1 MKTGV
6 QIASASFDVR
16 TPARTAVVNVT
27 AEARRAL
34 AGTGLRRGL
43 AVLSVPHTTCGLCVN
58 EDEAGLRLDLE
69 HMAAALVDVIA
80 PGAGFQHDRV
90 DDNARAHLTAALLG
104 HSVSL
109 AIRDSDLAL
118 GTWQS
123 LLLVEIDGPRQRR
136 LDMVFLGD

>member
-1 MKTGV
+1 VKSDV
-6 QIASASFDVR
+6 QIASATVDIR

-34 AGTGLRRGL
+34 AGSGIRRGL
-43 AVLSVPHTTCGLCVN
+43 ALLTVPHTTCGLCVN
-58 EDEAGLRLDLE
+58 EDEQGLRHDLE
-69 HMAAALVDVIA
+69 LMTSTLVDLVKPA
-80 PGAGFQHDRV
+80 GGFQHDRV
-90 DDNARAHLTAALLG
+90 DNNARAHLMAALLG
-104 HSVSL
+104 HSVTI
-109 AIRDSDLAL
+109 AVRDSELSL